1 LKTKPFCKSSN
12 YVFNVQLC
20 CVTRILLGAWG
31 DNFHRLAFTLSEWWS
46 GLCSIAGDPLCNK
59 ICKGVAYVLHRV
71 KGCKISAKTACD
83 ICTYSI
89 LVPNCSILFILTVL
103 LSGIYKRTKIKNMAH
118 LRVEYCLILTVADFV
133 FYCTKN
139 GIFIFRRM
147 VRNKVTQF

>member
-12 YVFNVQLC
+12 YVFNVQLR
-20 CVTRILLGAWG
+20 CVTSILLGVWG

-46 GLCSIAGDPLCNK
+46 GLCSIAGDPLFNK

-71 KGCKISAKTACD
+71 KGCKISAKTAYD

-103 LSGIYKRTKIKNMAH
+103 LSGIYRRTKIKNMAH
-118 LRVEYCLILTVADFV
+118 LRVEYCLLLTVAEFCV
-133 FYCTKN
+133 LLPKKW
-139 GIFIFRRM
+139 IFIFRRM
-147 VRNKVTQF
+147 VRNKITKF

>member
-1 LKTKPFCKSSN
+1 M
-12 YVFNVQLC
+12 
-20 CVTRILLGAWG
+20 
-31 DNFHRLAFTLSEWWS
+31 
-46 GLCSIAGDPLCNK
+46 
-59 ICKGVAYVLHRV
+59 LHRV
-71 KGCKISAKTACD
+71 KGCKISAKTAYD

-139 GIFIFRRM
+139 GIFIFHRM
-147 VRNKVTQF
+147 VRNKITKF